1 MHTQKSNRTVFIG
14 SSHFFV
20 HFFLRQIRPDICSDS
35 TQNISFFV
43 EEKRMM
49 ATIRVLNTYVISK
62 FYRIPYL
69 SHLRLI
75 FLSNFEIYLLYG
87 DVWC

>member
-1 MHTQKSNRTVFIG
+1 MKHY
-14 SSHFFV
+14 
-20 HFFLRQIRPDICSDS
+20 
-35 TQNISFFV
+35 QNLI
-43 EEKRMM
+43 
-49 ATIRVLNTYVISK
+49 TRVLNTHVISK

>member
-1 MHTQKSNRTVFIG
+1 MIPS
-14 SSHFFV
+14 
-20 HFFLRQIRPDICSDS
+20 FFLQLL
-35 TQNISFFV
+35 F
-43 EEKRMM
+43 K
-49 ATIRVLNTYVISK
+49 RVLNTYVISK

-87 DVWC
+87 DVWY

>member
-1 MHTQKSNRTVFIG
+1 MKEGKGHIPVPFHYRYMPL
-14 SSHFFV
+14 SHFNFRPASNL
-20 HFFLRQIRPDICSDS
+20 HAQNPKLLLR
-35 TQNISFFV
+35 
-43 EEKRMM
+43 
-49 ATIRVLNTYVISK
+49 IRVLNTYVISK

-87 DVWC
+87 DVRYWLYTQNAL